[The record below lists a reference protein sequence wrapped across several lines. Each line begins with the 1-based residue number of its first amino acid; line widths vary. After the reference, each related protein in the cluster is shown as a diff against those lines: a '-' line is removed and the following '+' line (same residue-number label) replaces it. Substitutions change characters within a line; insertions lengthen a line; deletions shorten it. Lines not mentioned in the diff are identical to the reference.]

1 MHILLN
7 GERRELPGPRTVR
20 ALLEELGIDARVVA
34 VEVNRTVIRRAQHD
48 LTLVTDGA
56 EVEIVSF
63 VGGGT
68 LSDSMSAGASAPA
81 IPRAGMGRGTSV
93 D

>member
-1 MHILLN
+1 VVHILLN
-7 GERRELPGPRTVR
+7 GERRELPGARTVR
-20 ALLEELGIDARVVA
+20 ALLDELGIDARVVA

-48 LTLVTDGA
+48 RTLLTDGA

-68 LSDSMSAGASAPA
+68 LP
-81 IPRAGMGRGTSV
+81 RGTRPRGAVSF
-93 D
+93 

>member
-7 GERRELPGPRTVR
+7 GERRQLPGPRTVR
-20 ALLEELGIDARVVA
+20 ALLDDLGIDARAVA

-48 LTLVTDGA
+48 HTLVTDGA

-63 VGGGT
+63 VGGGSRVAARR
-68 LSDSMSAGASAPA
+68 LS
-81 IPRAGMGRGTSV
+81 
-93 D
+93 